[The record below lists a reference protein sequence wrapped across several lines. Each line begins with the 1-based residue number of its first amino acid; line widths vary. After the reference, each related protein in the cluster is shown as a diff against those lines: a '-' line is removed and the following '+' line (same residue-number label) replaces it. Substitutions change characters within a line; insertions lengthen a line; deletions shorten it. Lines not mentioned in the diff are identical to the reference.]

1 MSGLR
6 LLGPWGC
13 PNPGV
18 GVPGAGGQ
26 GREKHPNP
34 GVSWLPPAA
43 REVPGGD
50 PAGLG
55 LVLAPSWPRGISC
68 AGFCGMCRGR
78 AEGPHSHAGF
88 GARGRHIPG
97 AGQHRRVP
105 RRRLP
110 GGGCRAGAGGPGGE
124 RAGVGSASAL
134 TSAAPGGRRAG
145 SGGGWRCSGASS
157 AAQAGPA
164 PPGMLPCAR
173 LCRGAPPVG
182 SGDVPP
188 ARVCSHR
195 QRHGLW
201 CGASRSPQRGV
212 TGRAPLSGLARG
224 LKINACECPVEAE
237 AACTIGGNASACK
250 HCFAADTCFLRP
262 AVGTLILQTQRGS
275 GAAPQPP
282 REPGRALASPQPNQG
297 HRQRAVALGR
307 LGDTRHRW
315 LSPGP
320 LPASVATHR
329 AASLPQPRGSRGSP
343 HGAAELG
350 WGLRAARQH
359 QQPRGCPLLS
369 LPSPSPALM
378 LPLSQERL

>member
-1 MSGLR
+1 M
-6 LLGPWGC
+6 
-13 PNPGV
+13 
-18 GVPGAGGQ
+18 
-26 GREKHPNP
+26 
-34 GVSWLPPAA
+34 LPPAA
-43 REVPGGD
+43 REVPGGG

-68 AGFCGMCRGR
+68 AGLCGMCRGGHTATRGWGTRPAHPRGR
-78 AEGPHSHAGF
+78 AASVGATAEAAGRWVSSRGRWPRR
-88 GARGRHIPG
+88 GARGCRERVSTDLSS
-97 AGQHRRVP
+97 AGRKEGRK
-105 RRRLP
+105 RGRLEVL
-110 GGGCRAGAGGPGGE
+110 R
-124 RAGVGSASAL
+124 SFL
-134 TSAAPGGRRAG
+134 RRAG
-145 SGGGWRCSGASS
+145 RARASRD
-157 AAQAGPA
+157 AALCPPLPRGP
-164 PPGMLPCAR
+164 R
-173 LCRGAPPVG
+173 LVG

-212 TGRAPLSGLARG
+212 TGRAPLLGLARG

-297 HRQRAVALGR
+297 HRQRVVALGR

-320 LPASVATHR
+320 LPASVARHC

-359 QQPRGCPLLS
+359 QQPRGCPLFS